1 MGHSIYLADDEKSIR
16 ELLHSFLASDGYT
29 VRSFESGDALLEAF
43 RQEPAELVILDIMMP
58 GTDGLTVCREL
69 RSVSDIP
76 IILLTAKDS
85 ELDYVMGISQGS
97 DDYLTKP
104 FRPTILLMK
113 VRALL
118 RRVEMDR
125 GKTAAAVDELRYG
138 DLRYSATENAVFCG
152 STIVALTQTELR
164 LLSYMMKQPEK
175 AYSREELLSAVWGF
189 DSEVETRVTDET
201 LRRIRKKLT
210 QSGSTVSVSTIWGFG
225 YKLKGAERQQTFFQ
239 NASHEL
245 KTPLMAIQGYAEGIQ
260 AGVMDTGSAAEVIL
274 EESDRMTE
282 LVEELLDISKID
294 MGRQQLALS
303 EMDIRELLYDSIRA
317 VESAAAASGI
327 TIAPDF
333 SEEPI
338 MVKCDDTQMRRAVT
352 NILTN
357 GLRYARSELRLTCRA
372 DRRQVTIRIQDDGDG
387 IAEADLPHI
396 FDRFY
401 MGRSGKSGIGLAL
414 TREIIHLHKGTI
426 RARNGDT
433 GAVFEISIPVSR

>member
-125 GKTAAAVDELRYG
+125 GKTAAEKDELHYG
-138 DLRYSATENAVFCG
+138 DLRYSATENAVLRG
-152 STIVALTQTELR
+152 NTPVALTQTELR
-164 LLSYMMKQPEK
+164 LLSYMLKQPEK
-175 AYSREELLSAVWGF
+175 AYSREELLNAVWGF

-201 LRRIRKKLT
+201 LRRIRKKLL
-210 QSGSTVSVSTIWGFG
+210 QAGSTVSVSTIWGFG
-225 YKLKGAERQQTFFQ
+225 YKLKEAEHT
-239 NASHEL
+239 
-245 KTPLMAIQGYAEGIQ
+245 
-260 AGVMDTGSAAEVIL
+260 
-274 EESDRMTE
+274 
-282 LVEELLDISKID
+282 
-294 MGRQQLALS
+294 
-303 EMDIRELLYDSIRA
+303 
-317 VESAAAASGI
+317 
-327 TIAPDF
+327 
-333 SEEPI
+333 
-338 MVKCDDTQMRRAVT
+338 
-352 NILTN
+352 
-357 GLRYARSELRLTCRA
+357 
-372 DRRQVTIRIQDDGDG
+372 
-387 IAEADLPHI
+387 
-396 FDRFY
+396 
-401 MGRSGKSGIGLAL
+401 
-414 TREIIHLHKGTI
+414 
-426 RARNGDT
+426 
-433 GAVFEISIPVSR
+433 

>member
-97 DDYLTKP
+97 DDYHTKP

-113 VRALL
+113 VKALL

-125 GKTAAAVDELRYG
+125 GKTAAEDELHYG
-138 DLRYSATENAVFCG
+138 DIRYSATENAIFYGTAPV
-152 STIVALTQTELR
+152 SLTQTELR

-201 LRRIRKKLT
+201 LRRIRKKLL
-210 QSGSTVSVSTIWGFG
+210 QAGSTVSVSTIWGFG
-225 YKLKGAERQQTFFQ
+225 YKLKGAERT
-239 NASHEL
+239 
-245 KTPLMAIQGYAEGIQ
+245 
-260 AGVMDTGSAAEVIL
+260 
-274 EESDRMTE
+274 
-282 LVEELLDISKID
+282 
-294 MGRQQLALS
+294 
-303 EMDIRELLYDSIRA
+303 
-317 VESAAAASGI
+317 
-327 TIAPDF
+327 
-333 SEEPI
+333 
-338 MVKCDDTQMRRAVT
+338 
-352 NILTN
+352 
-357 GLRYARSELRLTCRA
+357 
-372 DRRQVTIRIQDDGDG
+372 
-387 IAEADLPHI
+387 
-396 FDRFY
+396 
-401 MGRSGKSGIGLAL
+401 
-414 TREIIHLHKGTI
+414 
-426 RARNGDT
+426 
-433 GAVFEISIPVSR
+433 

>member
-69 RSVSDIP
+69 RAVSDIP

-113 VRALL
+113 VKALL

-125 GKTAAAVDELRYG
+125 GKTAAEDELHYG
-138 DLRYSATENAVFCG
+138 DIRYSATENAIFYGTAPV
-152 STIVALTQTELR
+152 SLTQTELR

-201 LRRIRKKLT
+201 LRRTRKKLL
-210 QSGSTVSVSTIWGFG
+210 QADSTVSVSTIWGFG
-225 YKLKGAERQQTFFQ
+225 YKLKGAERT
-239 NASHEL
+239 
-245 KTPLMAIQGYAEGIQ
+245 
-260 AGVMDTGSAAEVIL
+260 
-274 EESDRMTE
+274 
-282 LVEELLDISKID
+282 
-294 MGRQQLALS
+294 
-303 EMDIRELLYDSIRA
+303 
-317 VESAAAASGI
+317 
-327 TIAPDF
+327 
-333 SEEPI
+333 
-338 MVKCDDTQMRRAVT
+338 
-352 NILTN
+352 
-357 GLRYARSELRLTCRA
+357 
-372 DRRQVTIRIQDDGDG
+372 
-387 IAEADLPHI
+387 
-396 FDRFY
+396 
-401 MGRSGKSGIGLAL
+401 
-414 TREIIHLHKGTI
+414 
-426 RARNGDT
+426 
-433 GAVFEISIPVSR
+433 

>member
-69 RSVSDIP
+69 RAVSDIP

-113 VRALL
+113 VKALL

-125 GKTAAAVDELRYG
+125 GKTAAAEDELRYG
-138 DLRYSATENAVFCG
+138 DLRCSATENAVLCG

-175 AYSREELLSAVWGF
+175 AYSHEELLSAVWGF

-210 QSGSTVSVSTIWGFG
+210 QAGSTVSVSTIWGFG
-225 YKLKGAERQQTFFQ
+225 YKLKGAECT
-239 NASHEL
+239 
-245 KTPLMAIQGYAEGIQ
+245 
-260 AGVMDTGSAAEVIL
+260 
-274 EESDRMTE
+274 
-282 LVEELLDISKID
+282 
-294 MGRQQLALS
+294 
-303 EMDIRELLYDSIRA
+303 
-317 VESAAAASGI
+317 
-327 TIAPDF
+327 
-333 SEEPI
+333 
-338 MVKCDDTQMRRAVT
+338 
-352 NILTN
+352 
-357 GLRYARSELRLTCRA
+357 
-372 DRRQVTIRIQDDGDG
+372 
-387 IAEADLPHI
+387 
-396 FDRFY
+396 
-401 MGRSGKSGIGLAL
+401 
-414 TREIIHLHKGTI
+414 
-426 RARNGDT
+426 
-433 GAVFEISIPVSR
+433 

>member
-58 GTDGLTVCREL
+58 GTDGLAVCREL

-113 VRALL
+113 VKALL

-125 GKTAAAVDELRYG
+125 GKTAAEEEDELHYV
-138 DLRYSATENAVFCG
+138 DIRYSATENAVFCG

-175 AYSREELLSAVWGF
+175 AYPREELLSAVWGF

-201 LRRIRKKLT
+201 LRRIRKKLL
-210 QSGSTVSVSTIWGFG
+210 QAGSTVSVSTIWGFG
-225 YKLKGAERQQTFFQ
+225 YKLKGAERT
-239 NASHEL
+239 
-245 KTPLMAIQGYAEGIQ
+245 
-260 AGVMDTGSAAEVIL
+260 
-274 EESDRMTE
+274 
-282 LVEELLDISKID
+282 
-294 MGRQQLALS
+294 
-303 EMDIRELLYDSIRA
+303 
-317 VESAAAASGI
+317 
-327 TIAPDF
+327 
-333 SEEPI
+333 
-338 MVKCDDTQMRRAVT
+338 
-352 NILTN
+352 
-357 GLRYARSELRLTCRA
+357 
-372 DRRQVTIRIQDDGDG
+372 
-387 IAEADLPHI
+387 
-396 FDRFY
+396 
-401 MGRSGKSGIGLAL
+401 
-414 TREIIHLHKGTI
+414 
-426 RARNGDT
+426 
-433 GAVFEISIPVSR
+433 

>member
-16 ELLHSFLASDGYT
+16 ELLHSFLTSDGYT

-113 VRALL
+113 VKALL

-125 GKTAAAVDELRYG
+125 GKTAAEDELHYG
-138 DLRYSATENAVFCG
+138 DIRYSATENAIFYGTAPV
-152 STIVALTQTELR
+152 SLTQTELR

-201 LRRIRKKLT
+201 LRRIRKKLL
-210 QSGSTVSVSTIWGFG
+210 QAGSTVSVSTIWGFG
-225 YKLKGAERQQTFFQ
+225 YKLKGA
-239 NASHEL
+239 
-245 KTPLMAIQGYAEGIQ
+245 
-260 AGVMDTGSAAEVIL
+260 GSV
-274 EESDRMTE
+274 
-282 LVEELLDISKID
+282 
-294 MGRQQLALS
+294 
-303 EMDIRELLYDSIRA
+303 
-317 VESAAAASGI
+317 
-327 TIAPDF
+327 
-333 SEEPI
+333 
-338 MVKCDDTQMRRAVT
+338 
-352 NILTN
+352 
-357 GLRYARSELRLTCRA
+357 
-372 DRRQVTIRIQDDGDG
+372 
-387 IAEADLPHI
+387 
-396 FDRFY
+396 
-401 MGRSGKSGIGLAL
+401 
-414 TREIIHLHKGTI
+414 
-426 RARNGDT
+426 
-433 GAVFEISIPVSR
+433 